1 MTETL
6 LFDVA
11 LIAIILGVTAWTLAV
26 QDVVA
31 AVIGFV
37 VWGLLIAF
45 AWVRLSAVDVALT
58 EVAIGSGVT
67 GMLLLRAGAQSRKF
81 AAPRRNKDR
90 ITRIAAGLL
99 CSVVFIGLAAVVLHA
114 TGSAPTL
121 APQAAENL
129 SLTGLGN
136 PVTAVLLAYR
146 AFDTLLEK
154 VVLMLA
160 LLGVWSVGADR
171 SWGRAP
177 QQWIAFRRDGVLRFF
192 AQVLAPV
199 GIVFAIYTFWAGAD
213 VPGGAFQASAVLA
226 AIWLIV
232 VMAGLARMPDTG
244 SPALRLSLVIG
255 AAIFLVVG
263 IAGVPSAGAFLAYPP
278 DYAKALIIAIEAG
291 MVWSVAATLALLV
304 AGPPIAGLRQ

>member
-6 LFDVA
+6 LFDAA
-11 LIAIILGVTAWTLAV
+11 LIALILGVTVWTLAV
-26 QDVVA
+26 RDTIA

-45 AWVRLSAVDVALT
+45 AWVRLAAVDIALT

-67 GMLLLRAGAQSRKF
+67 GMLLLRAGAQARKF
-81 AAPRRNKDR
+81 DAPVKPVNRTTS
-90 ITRIAAGLL
+90 IIAGAL
-99 CSVVFIGLAAVVLHA
+99 CGVVFVVLAAVVLLA
-114 TGSAPTL
+114 TGPGPTL
-121 APQAAENL
+121 APQVAESL
-129 SLTGLGN
+129 PLTGLGN

-160 LLGVWSVGADR
+160 LLGVWSVAADR
-171 SWGRAP
+171 AWGRPPELWTAS
-177 QQWIAFRRDGVLRFF
+177 RRDGVLRFF

-232 VMAGLARMPDTG
+232 VMAGLARLPATG
-244 SPALRLSLVIG
+244 SPALRLSLVAG

-263 IAGVPSAGAFLAYPP
+263 IAGVHIAGAFLAYPP
-278 DYAKALIIAIEAG
+278 DFAKALIIAIEAG

-304 AGPPIAGLRQ
+304 AGPPQAGERR